1 MTIKQQGGIF
11 GRNPTFQDVTIEG
24 SLSFDGAV
32 DVTTDLTI
40 DGTLTAD
47 GLAINDGTSLLAR
60 TSSGAE
66 IDVLEVRNNATA
78 TSTASAIKFV
88 NSTATGS
95 NSGSTELVA
104 IRTGTNTGDFKIRTS
119 NSSATMTDRM
129 LIGSNGNISISAGN
143 LVIGTSGKGI
153 DFSATSGTGTSELF
167 DDYEEGTFTP
177 TLEASGGGAPSS
189 YSTRVGSY
197 TKIGDTVYILI
208 NLAVH
213 AGTLSGD
220 IKVTGLPFSPSESS
234 SIYTAAYRR
243 WNTTFVSY
251 GLIDS
256 GTSAVRIIKSTNNA
270 ISETPVTNSDM
281 LLTANRNSLIISGCY
296 RTT

>member
-11 GRNPTFQDVTIEG
+11 GRNPSYNEVDANELNVDNIKIDGNSITSTDTNGDIGLNPNGTG
-24 SLSFDGAV
+24 SLLIGNNGQSSYVAAKIRKKFNGSVSVQFDGGGDTAYA
-32 DVTTDLTI
+32 DFTM
-40 DGTLTAD
+40 DGSENLALRLDPSNTL
-47 GLAINDGTSLLAR
+47 NDQTFSVSHNGSNIAQFIG
-60 TSSGAE
+60 SSG
-66 IDVLEVRNNATA
+66 DL
-78 TSTASAIKFV
+78 KV
-88 NSTATGS
+88 NT
-95 NSGSTELVA
+95 
-104 IRTGTNTGDFKIRTS
+104 
-119 NSSATMTDRM
+119 
-129 LIGSNGNISISAGN
+129 GN
-143 LVIGTSGKGI
+143 LVIGTSGQGI

-177 TLEASGGGAPSS
+177 SMEASSGGAPSS
-189 YSTRVGSY
+189 YSVRAGSY
-197 TKIGDTVYILI
+197 TKIGDTVYVMI
-208 NLAVH
+208 NLAVN

-220 IKVTGLPFSPSESS
+220 IKVTGLPFSPSQGS

-270 ISETPVTNSDM
+270 ISETAVTNSDM
-281 LLTANRNSLIISGCY
+281 LSTDNRNSLIISGCY